1 MVREGVI
8 AKMPDISSVGH
19 GSVGPMDR
27 AVGASSSFRT
37 GASSVNRVIEQL
49 GDRVELSQQ
58 SRLLD
63 LLRQLPDVR
72 HDRIEIIRTA
82 IAEGSYATDKK
93 LSMAIDSLL
102 DDLREQDEP
111 YAF

>member
-1 MVREGVI
+1 
-8 AKMPDISSVGH
+8 
-19 GSVGPMDR
+19 MDR
-27 AVGASSSFRT
+27 AVSASSSLRT
-37 GASSVNRVIEQL
+37 VASSVNRVIEQL

-82 IAEGSYATDKK
+82 IAEGSYATDKN
-93 LSMAIDSLL
+93 LSVAIDSLL